1 MKYSMRR
8 GGHHWATIG
17 IAAAALALAPR
28 VATAQAPAPN
38 PEAPATAPVE
48 PAPAPPAAAAPA
60 PPPVAPPAPA
70 PESPAAAPEAPPAAA
85 PPAASSDEPYVE
97 PTAAVPFAFADFG
110 WMNGQSRQTEFPMD
124 GKVISPM
131 FTIDAG
137 YNLEFSNPVDHSVVG
152 STAVG
157 RSNELQVTHLG
168 VGADFHWHG
177 ARGRIMTQLG
187 MYSTMTP
194 RNDASPGRGQWNL
207 ADAYKYIT
215 EGYGGYHFDALNGI
229 NVDAGIFLSYV
240 GLDSYYNYENWQDQ
254 ASYVSSNTPWFFN
267 GIRTQIFPSD
277 KLKVELW
284 LINGWQSY
292 GEFNE
297 QPGIGT
303 QINWRPNGAVSLVLS
318 GYYGADTMGNPSRKR
333 FHTDNSLLGK
343 YVDDPNSFLSKAAF
357 SLTADAGCESGG
369 GVSCGGGDAGAPNQ
383 YFLGVMAYN
392 RLWFARNKFGLTMG
406 GGLMTNPGRY
416 LVLTPPINGATAG
429 SGSAYFSQSPG
440 DQYKAWDTTETFDY
454 MPSQFITFRT
464 EYTHRFANVPYFA
477 GHGGVTP
484 QVAPGVYSNVGA
496 PGSAVMGFTPDLVK
510 NENRFTMN
518 VMIRM

>member
-1 MKYSMRR
+1 M
-8 GGHHWATIG
+8 
-17 IAAAALALAPR
+17 
-28 VATAQAPAPN
+28 
-38 PEAPATAPVE
+38 
-48 PAPAPPAAAAPA
+48 
-60 PPPVAPPAPA
+60 
-70 PESPAAAPEAPPAAA
+70 
-85 PPAASSDEPYVE
+85 E

-110 WMNGQSRQTEFPMD
+110 WMNGASRQTEFPMD

-131 FTIDAG
+131 FTIDSG
-137 YNLEFSNPVDHSVVG
+137 YNLEFSNPRDHTIVG
-152 STAVG
+152 STAAG
-157 RSNELQVTHLG
+157 RSNELQITHLG
-168 VGADFHWHG
+168 VGADFHYHG

-194 RNDASPGRGQWNL
+194 RNDGSPGRGQWNL

-267 GIRTQIFPSD
+267 GIRTQVYPSD

-297 QPGIGT
+297 QPGIGS
-303 QINWRPNGAVSLVLS
+303 QLNWRPTGNLDVVLS
-318 GYYGADTMGNPSRKR
+318 GYYGADTMGVKARKR

-357 SLTADAGCESGG
+357 SLTVDAGCESGG
-369 GVSCGGGDAGAPNQ
+369 GVSCGGGDAGSPNQ
-383 YFLGVMAYN
+383 YFLGFMAYN
-392 RLWFARNKFGLTMG
+392 RTWFAHNHFGLTVG
-406 GGLMTNPGRY
+406 GGMMTNPGRY

-454 MPSQFITFRT
+454 MPNQFITFRS
-464 EYTHRFANVPYFA
+464 EFTHRFANVPYFA

-484 QVAPGVYSNVGA
+484 ETAPGSGVFSNQGA
-496 PGSAVMGFTPDLVK
+496 PGSMVDGFKPDLVK
-510 NENRFTMN
+510 NENRVTFN
-518 VMIRM
+518 VMVRL

>member
-1 MKYSMRR
+1 VVV
-8 GGHHWATIG
+8 AP
-17 IAAAALALAPR
+17 AAAQAG
-28 VATAQAPAPN
+28 APAAAPTE
-38 PEAPATAPVE
+38 PEAPAAPQ
-48 PAPAPPAAAAPA
+48 
-60 PPPVAPPAPA
+60 
-70 PESPAAAPEAPPAAA
+70 
-85 PPAASSDEPYVE
+85 
-97 PTAAVPFAFADFG
+97 PFAFADFG

-124 GKVISPM
+124 SKIFTGM

-137 YNLEFSNPVDHSVVG
+137 YNAEFSNPRDHSVIG
-152 STAVG
+152 STAAG
-157 RSNELQVTHLG
+157 RSNELQITHLG
-168 VGADFHWHG
+168 VGGDFHWHG
-177 ARGRIMTQLG
+177 ARGRLMTQLG

-207 ADAYKYIT
+207 ADAYKYIA
-215 EGYGGYHFDALNGI
+215 EGYGGYHFDAMSGI

-303 QINWRPNGAVSLVLS
+303 QINWRPNGSVGVVLS
-318 GYYGADTMGNPSRKR
+318 GYYGADTMGLPARKR

-343 YVDDPNSFLSKAAF
+343 YVDSPDSVLSKAAF
-357 SLTADAGCESGG
+357 SLTVDAGCESGG
-369 GVSCGGGDAGAPNQ
+369 GVSCGGGNADSPNQ

-392 RLWFARNKFGLTMG
+392 RLWFAHDHFGLTMG

-464 EYTHRFANVPYFA
+464 EYVHRFANVPYFA

-484 QVAPGVYSNVGA
+484 ETAPGSGIFSNQGA
-496 PGSAVMGFTPDLVK
+496 PGSMVAGFTPDLVK
-510 NENRFTMN
+510 TENRFTVN
-518 VMIRM
+518 VMVRL